1 MVKKVKEFLRKTEW
15 SKKFAGAIALS
26 LGVYG
31 IWCGMK
37 YYELCELA
45 IEYNSIMPDAT
56 LAVTSVSTV
65 IASLMS
71 YLLYQ
76 MGLKNSR
83 NKYGID
89 ADGQPFRRL
98 PTDGEKLEEQIA
110 EESNNANDEAVG

>member
-1 MVKKVKEFLRKTEW
+1 MREALKRMEW
-15 SKKFAGAIALS
+15 SKKFAGSIALAIG
-26 LGVYG
+26 LYG
-31 IWCGMK
+31 IWCGVR

-45 IEYNSIMPDAT
+45 IEYGTMMPDVT
-56 LAVTSVSTV
+56 LAVTSVTTV

-89 ADGQPFRRL
+89 SEGQPFNKKE
-98 PTDGEKLEEQIA
+98 TEE
-110 EESNNANDEAVG
+110 VLG

>member
-1 MVKKVKEFLRKTEW
+1 MRRRVKKMEW
-15 SKKFAGAIALS
+15 SKKFAGFMALA

-31 IWCGMK
+31 IWCGVK
-37 YYELCELA
+37 YYQLCELA

-65 IASLMS
+65 LASLMS

-89 ADGQPFRRL
+89 ENGQPFKKKN
-98 PTDGEKLEEQIA
+98 TDEP
-110 EESNNANDEAVG
+110 VG

>member
-1 MVKKVKEFLRKTEW
+1 MRRKIKKMEW
-15 SKKFAGAIALS
+15 SKKFAGLMALA
-26 LGVYG
+26 LGIYG
-31 IWCGMK
+31 IWCGVK
-37 YYELCELA
+37 YYQLCELA

-65 IASLMS
+65 LASLMS

-89 ADGQPFRRL
+89 ENGQPFKKKD
-98 PTDGEKLEEQIA
+98 TDEP
-110 EESNNANDEAVG
+110 VG

>member
-1 MVKKVKEFLRKTEW
+1 MKKYLSKLEW
-15 SKKFAGAIALS
+15 SKKFAGAIALA
-26 LGVYG
+26 LGLYG
-31 IWCGMK
+31 IWCGIK

-45 IEYNSIMPDAT
+45 IEYGTMMPDAT
-56 LAVTSVSTV
+56 LAVTSVTTV

-89 ADGQPFRRL
+89 ADGQPFKNKE
-98 PTDGEKLEEQIA
+98 TEEEI
-110 EESNNANDEAVG
+110 VG

>member
-1 MVKKVKEFLRKTEW
+1 MKKKVTTFLSKMEW

-26 LGVYG
+26 LGSYG
-31 IWCGMK
+31 IWCGIK

-83 NKYGID
+83 NKYGVD
-89 ADGQPFRRL
+89 SEGQPFKRL
-98 PTDGEKLEEQIA
+98 PTEEERIQETVD
-110 EESNNANDEAVG
+110 EEVEAVG

>member
-1 MVKKVKEFLRKTEW
+1 MKNKKKKGAFLSKMEW
-15 SKKFAGAIALS
+15 SKKFAGIIALS
-26 LGVYG
+26 LGLYG
-31 IWCGMK
+31 IWCGIK

-45 IEYNSIMPDAT
+45 IQYNSIMPDAT
-56 LAVTSVSTV
+56 LAVTSVTTV

-89 ADGQPFRRL
+89 SEGQPFKRL
-98 PTDGEKLEEQIA
+98 PSEEEKIQEQIA
-110 EESNNANDEAVG
+110 DEESKAVG

>member
-1 MVKKVKEFLRKTEW
+1 MKNTLIKMEW
-15 SKKFAGAIALS
+15 SKKFAGTMALA
-26 LGVYG
+26 LGAYG
-31 IWCGMK
+31 IWCGIR

-45 IEYNSIMPDAT
+45 IECGSIMPDVT

-89 ADGQPFRRL
+89 ADGQPFKRL
-98 PTDGEKLEEQIA
+98 EA
-110 EESNNANDEAVG
+110 EETID

>member
-1 MVKKVKEFLRKTEW
+1 MEW
-15 SKKFAGAIALS
+15 SKKFAGIIALG
-26 LGVYG
+26 LGLYG
-31 IWCGMK
+31 IWCGIK

-45 IEYNSIMPDAT
+45 IEYNTIMPDAT

-65 IASLMS
+65 TASLMS

-89 ADGQPFRRL
+89 SEGHPFKRL
-98 PTDGEKLEEQIA
+98 PSDEEKIQEAA
-110 EESNNANDEAVG
+110 EEEIAVG

>member
-1 MVKKVKEFLRKTEW
+1 MVKKFVDWLRKTEW
-15 SKKFAGAIALS
+15 SKKFAGAIALG
-26 LGVYG
+26 LGTYG
-31 IWCGMK
+31 IWCGIK

-76 MGLKNSR
+76 AGLKNSR

-89 ADGQPFRRL
+89 ADGQPFKRM
-98 PTDGEKLEEQIA
+98 PTDDEKLEEQLA
-110 EESNNANDEAVG
+110 EESNEAVG

>member
-45 IEYNSIMPDAT
+45 IEYNSIMPDST

-98 PTDGEKLEEQIA
+98 PTDDEKLEEQIV

>member
-1 MVKKVKEFLRKTEW
+1 MKKKVTTFLSKMEW

-26 LGVYG
+26 LGSYG
-31 IWCGMK
+31 IWCGIK

-83 NKYGID
+83 NKYGVD
-89 ADGQPFRRL
+89 SEGQPFKRP
-98 PTDGEKLEEQIA
+98 PTEEEKRTQETVDEEVK
-110 EESNNANDEAVG
+110 AVG

>member
-1 MVKKVKEFLRKTEW
+1 MKKNFVKTLRSMEW
-15 SKKFAGAIALS
+15 SKKFAGLVALG
-26 LGVYG
+26 LGAYG
-31 IWCGMK
+31 IWCGIK

-45 IEYNSIMPDAT
+45 IEYNSAMPEAT

-89 ADGQPFRRL
+89 SDGQPFKRV
-98 PTDGEKLEEQIA
+98 PTEEEMI
-110 EESNNANDEAVG
+110 EEMTVTEVAG